1 MTHTLIIS
9 SLRTEGTLF
18 FIPWQLLQGKMWEYK
33 STCFVLYLL
42 DLIPAVHYLDFLK
55 HRRLSQMIAMAD
67 FKAALF
73 IFLVFFVVLVVQSS
87 SLHEVLSDPWC
98 IVIAIRI
105 SEDYVSRFSGGK
117 AACYHTLFD
126 WVFHETLLYIHRTAL
141 PVTHCI
147 AEHVFCVS
155 GSVVSLLCF
164 YFLKINKRAAHLLEV
179 KSLMSH
185 IRLPPSPLEMAGSH
199 IFIFIF
205 PG

>member
-18 FIPWQLLQGKMWEYK
+18 LFLDSFSKVRCESTNPLALCCIFLIWFLPFIILTFW
-33 STCFVLYLL
+33 STEG
-42 DLIPAVHYLDFLK
+42 
-55 HRRLSQMIAMAD
+55 QMIAIAD

-73 IFLVFFVVLVVQSS
+73 IFFFFFVVVLVVQSS

-105 SEDYVSRFSGGK
+105 SEDYVSRFSGDK

-126 WVFHETLLYIHRTAL
+126 WVFHETFLYIHRTAL

-147 AEHVFCVS
+147 AEYDFCVS
-155 GSVVSLLCF
+155 GSVVSLLCS
-164 YFLKINKRAAHLLEV
+164 YFLKINTRAAHLLEV
-179 KSLMSH
+179 KSH
-185 IRLPPSPLEMAGSH
+185 PPL
-199 IFIFIF
+199 
-205 PG
+205 